1 MDWYARNGREYHKR
15 WAAEDRKNNPVRYML
30 RNTKNR
36 AKEIGVEFA
45 LLPEH
50 IVIPE
55 FCPVLGIKLEVGN
68 GKGKSWKLHNSP
80 SIDRFDNTKGYTS
93 DNIRVISWRA
103 NLLKRDAT
111 LEELECVVAYMK
123 GRLAD
128 VGSFPNTKNIGW

>member
-1 MDWYARNGREYHKR
+1 
-15 WAAEDRKNNPVRYML
+15 ML